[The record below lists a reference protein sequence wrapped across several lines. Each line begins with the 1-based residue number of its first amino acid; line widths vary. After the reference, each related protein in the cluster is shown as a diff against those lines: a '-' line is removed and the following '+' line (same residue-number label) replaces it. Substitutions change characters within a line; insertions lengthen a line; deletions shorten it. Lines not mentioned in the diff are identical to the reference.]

1 MNTADII
8 LLLISADFLASDYCY
23 STELARALQRQEQGT
38 ARVIPVLLRPVDWR
52 IAPLNHLQALPTNNR
67 PITLWENRDEAFE
80 NVARGIR
87 AVVDQ
92 PHQPLGVDNFSGKLQ
107 PNSSQSMQS
116 DPLSL
121 WKILGLP
128 AVAWCIGHTTS
139 LVITGVSVSPFVIV
153 GTLGGII
160 GIILF
165 TWVTLSVTNTAI
177 TLKKSQLLRLAVYFL
192 LAGLV
197 SGFVGLSL
205 WLLGCDQDLGLNFK
219 QAIGCRDTTR
229 FAWKLL
235 AGLSSMVALGGAC
248 FAVLLELSAGRF
260 GLRR

>member
-1 MNTADII
+1 MGLKRQGIITDWHDRDIQAGDEWNQQIDTHLNTADVI
-8 LLLISADFLASDYCY
+8 LLLISTDFLASDYCY
-23 STELARALQRQEQGT
+23 STELAQAVQR
-38 ARVIPVLLRPVDWR
+38 
-52 IAPLNHLQALPTNNR
+52 
-67 PITLWENRDEAFE
+67 
-80 NVARGIR
+80 
-87 AVVDQ
+87 
-92 PHQPLGVDNFSGKLQ
+92 
-107 PNSSQSMQS
+107 
-116 DPLSL
+116 
-121 WKILGLP
+121 
-128 AVAWCIGHTTS
+128 
-139 LVITGVSVSPFVIV
+139 
-153 GTLGGII
+153 
-160 GIILF
+160 
-165 TWVTLSVTNTAI
+165 
-177 TLKKSQLLRLAVYFL
+177 AVYFL